1 MEHFFEM
8 KVKDYSISGEKFSLV
23 YDDIYKLYRTT
34 PVPENLKK
42 YYQSKTY
49 ISHTDGNKGLF
60 ERLYQLVKKYTL
72 QQKIKLIEK
81 YVSKGKLLDIGAGT
95 GDFLR
100 VAQERGW
107 QVSGIEPEAKA
118 RHRAGEKGIFL
129 EEKQE
134 NISTTFE
141 VITLWHVLEHIPHL
155 QEQIHFLK
163 NHLSKEG
170 LLLIAVPNYKSKDAQ
185 HYGDYWAAWDVP
197 RHLWHFSQ
205 ESIRLLF
212 QQQGF
217 ELIGVK
223 PMYFDAF
230 YVSLLSEKYKSGKM
244 NFLKG
249 CYNGLCSNISAFSTG
264 EYSSLIYL
272 LKIKE

>member
-1 MEHFFEM
+1 M
-8 KVKDYSISGEKFSLV
+8 
-23 YDDIYKLYRTT
+23 DI
-34 PVPENLKK
+34 V
-42 YYQSKTY
+42 
-49 ISHTDGNKGLF
+49 
-60 ERLYQLVKKYTL
+60 
-72 QQKIKLIEK
+72 
-81 YVSKGKLLDIGAGT
+81 AGT

-185 HYGDYWAAWDVP
+185 HYGAYWAAWDVP

>member
-1 MEHFFEM
+1 M
-8 KVKDYSISGEKFSLV
+8 KVIDHSVSGEEFVLE
-23 YDDIYKLYRTT
+23 YDAHYKLYRTT
-34 PVPENLKK
+34 PIPENLGK
-42 YYQSKTY
+42 YYQSEAY
-49 ISHTDGNKGLF
+49 ISHTDGSKGFF
-60 ERLYQLVKKYTL
+60 EKLYQWVKHYTL
-72 QQKIKLIEK
+72 RKKMNLVEQ
-81 YVSKGKLLDIGAGT
+81 YVSQGKLLDIGAGT
-95 GDFLR
+95 GDF
-100 VAQERGW
+100 VGIAKKKGW
-107 QVSGIEPEAKA
+107 YATGVEPEAKA

-134 NISTTFE
+134 NISTTFD

-155 QEQIHFLK
+155 QEQIHYLK

-249 CYNGLCSNISAFSTG
+249 CYL
-264 EYSSLIYL
+264 SLIH
-272 LKIKE
+272 I